1 MICCSC
7 CRAKKNI
14 LLLLVFFFYLLFWV
28 GVCFFVVVVLFLFVA
43 VLFSFFS
50 DSPPPPPPPPPPPVV
65 LFTSLSFS
73 FPIYLSFPLPSLYS
87 PPPIN
92 PFTPPHPTPHL
103 QFRLFVVFAFRL
115 VCSVTMAWSPDV
127 TLTAF
132 TSLCCRFD
140 YNSITMAWTKVF
152 LLGACVVLVAMATS
166 KKRQSAPNLLDMQ
179 QQLANV
185 LTALT

>member
-1 MICCSC
+1 MKCCS
-7 CRAKKNI
+7 CRAKKEYFI
-14 LLLLVFFFYLLFWV
+14 VIGFLFLICCFGWVCFLLLLLLLFCFLFFSSDFFF
-28 GVCFFVVVVLFLFVA
+28 FFFPL
-43 VLFSFFS
+43 SFCLPPSHFRFPFICL
-50 DSPPPPPPPPPPPVV
+50 PPPLPLLPPP
-65 LFTSLSFS
+65 L
-73 FPIYLSFPLPSLYS
+73 PIH
-87 PPPIN
+87 
-92 PFTPPHPTPHL
+92 PFTPPPPTSPSPHPPQP
-103 QFRLFVVFAFRL
+103 QFRLFVVFVFRL

-132 TSLCCRFD
+132 ASLCCRFD